1 MRPPFDCTT
10 RIPGTLEAMTIGSS
24 LFLIALGA
32 ILKYA
37 VTADLAGVD
46 LQVVG
51 VILIVVGLVGLVI
64 GLMMYVAGRDRW
76 HRDVPPDPY

>member
-1 MRPPFDCTT
+1 
-10 RIPGTLEAMTIGSS
+10 MTIGSS

-51 VILIVVGLVGLVI
+51 VILMVVGLVGLVI
-64 GLMMYVAGRDRW
+64 GLMMYVASRDRW
-76 HRDVPPDPY
+76 HRDVPPPADPY